1 MSGKNKVYVNSCRRL
16 WTKYK
21 CCVIIKTE
29 EYFVQN
35 KKGWYTMKT
44 ALKLTALV
52 MIAAIVVCAFAA
64 CTASLEK
71 QIVGKWSDADSK
83 YTVEFKED
91 GTFNYKADG
100 VNILGVS
107 LGADV
112 NGTYTVDTEADPATV
127 TVVPEIS
134 IGSFK
139 AGTQVTFTATYED
152 GVLTLSN
159 DNIGSNSLTKV
170 EQ

>member
-1 MSGKNKVYVNSCRRL
+1 
-16 WTKYK
+16 
-21 CCVIIKTE
+21 
-29 EYFVQN
+29 
-35 KKGWYTMKT
+35 MKT
-44 ALKLTALV
+44 ALKLTAILTV
-52 MIAAIVVCAFAA
+52 VAIVVCAFAA
-64 CTASLEK
+64 CGAKLDK
-71 QIVGKWSDADSK
+71 QIIGKWSDEDSK

-91 GTFNYKADG
+91 GTFNYKSEG

-112 NGTYTVDTEADPATV
+112 NGTYTVNTEADPATV

-139 AGTQVTFTATYED
+139 AGAQVVFTATYED

-159 DNIGSNSLTKV
+159 DTIGSNSLTMV
-170 EQ
+170 EE

>member
-1 MSGKNKVYVNSCRRL
+1 
-16 WTKYK
+16 
-21 CCVIIKTE
+21 
-29 EYFVQN
+29 
-35 KKGWYTMKT
+35 MKT
-44 ALKLTALV
+44 ALKVTALV
-52 MIAAIVVCAFAA
+52 LAVAIIACAFAA
-64 CTASLEK
+64 CSAKIDK
-71 QIVGKWSDADSK
+71 QIIGKWSDADSK

-91 GTFNYKADG
+91 GTFNYKSDG
-100 VNILGVS
+100 VNFLGVS

-139 AGTQVTFTATYED
+139 AGAEVVFTATYED

-170 EQ
+170 EG